1 MPDRSRRTLRLLP
14 RSRPRTNSRP
24 HTSPTST
31 LTSTSLL
38 ISRHSDPIPTIPIHN
53 PHYLSDPGANSL
65 ESPSTHSDTFISES
79 RNYSS
84 LPSPYTQT
92 CDHSSHDRR
101 HKRQGGRFEPVLC
114 FAQHS
119 NHDDDHDHT
128 NQAPSANEDLP
139 STDTALISTETSPSP
154 FSDTLLSELADLRA
168 EQEAQREAMDRLVA
182 AVSAQNARVE
192 RHLDELRILD
202 RKDGEPG
209 AARVLLGSVM
219 DAMAALL
226 ICFVTWCVARPIGW
240 VWRLVKWVRREEKVE
255 GVMERRR
262 CSWRLSGKGEMLH
275 SDPFLASA
283 AKRLSFTTAADLQ
296 D

>member
-1 MPDRSRRTLRLLP
+1 
-14 RSRPRTNSRP
+14 
-24 HTSPTST
+24 
-31 LTSTSLL
+31 
-38 ISRHSDPIPTIPIHN
+38 
-53 PHYLSDPGANSL
+53 
-65 ESPSTHSDTFISES
+65 
-79 RNYSS
+79 
-84 LPSPYTQT
+84 
-92 CDHSSHDRR
+92 
-101 HKRQGGRFEPVLC
+101 
-114 FAQHS
+114 
-119 NHDDDHDHT
+119 
-128 NQAPSANEDLP
+128 
-139 STDTALISTETSPSP
+139 
-154 FSDTLLSELADLRA
+154 
-168 EQEAQREAMDRLVA
+168 MDRLVA